1 MNADNRRM
9 KRGAEGG
16 ARAGGPRPYGCLHNA
31 QRALLRRVSNR
42 NIVVKPDAQIDELP
56 FELWRQRL
64 ERAGG
69 AKCGSRRGVG
79 RLLAGSPIQ
88 AEAFGGKTAIPI
100 DAEKNRHNPLVT
112 QIEGLRHHCHPILL
126 QLREEPVDV
135 TLKIHA
141 LGRSEDRN
149 AVARLRAAT
158 SSSTATA
165 APPATGNCA
174 LRTVRAAARGVLDRI
189 L

>member
-9 KRGAEGG
+9 KRGGG
-16 ARAGGPRPYGCLHNA
+16 GGPRGCGPRPYGCLHNA
-31 QRALLRRVSNR
+31 QRSLRGRVSKR

-56 FELWRQRL
+56 FELRRQRL

-69 AKCGSRRGVG
+69 ANCGSRRGVE
-79 RLLAGSPIQ
+79 RLLAGGPIQ

-100 DAEKNRHNPLVT
+100 DAERNRHNPLVT
-112 QIEGLRHHCHPILL
+112 QIEGLRHHCLPILL

-141 LGRSEDRN
+141 LGRSEDHN
-149 AVARLRAAT
+149 AVARLGAAT

-165 APPATGNCA
+165 APPDTRNVT
-174 LRTVRAAARGVLDRI
+174 LRSVL
-189 L
+189 

>member
-1 MNADNRRM
+1 MNADNCAM
-9 KRGAEGG
+9 KRGREGG
-16 ARAGGPRPYGCLHNA
+16 SRACGTRPYGCLHNA
-31 QRALLRRVSNR
+31 QCALLRRVSNR

-56 FELWRQRL
+56 FELRR

-69 AKCGSRRGVG
+69 ANCGSRRGVE

-88 AEAFGGKTAIPI
+88 AEAFGGKTAIAI
-100 DAEKNRHNPLVT
+100 DAERNRHNPLVT

-126 QLREEPVDV
+126 QLREEAVDV

-174 LRTVRAAARGVLDRI
+174 LR
-189 L
+189 